1 MWRAHLLAT
10 AASLALATASA
21 LPELSCDDPSTA
33 RSHIARLRL
42 AELEYAEDVHREAH
56 WNALGQCPGG
66 STGQACRAGVT
77 GRYDAIWQ
85 ARRAE
90 IDATYHRQIEDF
102 EARCRAG
109 LARTGE
115 RV

>member
-10 AASLALATASA
+10 AASLALAAASA
-21 LPELSCDDPSTA
+21 PSEPSCDDLATA
-33 RSHIARLRL
+33 RVHFTRLRL

-66 STGQACRAGVT
+66 RAGQACRAGVT

-90 IDATYHRQIEDF
+90 IDATYRRELEDF

-109 LARTGE
+109 IARAGE
-115 RV
+115 RA

>member
-10 AASLALATASA
+10 AAALALAAASTPSEPA
-21 LPELSCDDPSTA
+21 CDDSATA
-33 RSHIARLRL
+33 RAHIARLRL

-56 WNALGQCPGG
+56 WSALGQCPGG
-66 STGQACRAGVT
+66 SAGQTCRAGVT
-77 GRYDAIWQ
+77 GRYDALWQ

-90 IDATYHRQIEDF
+90 IDATYRRQLEDF

-109 LARTGE
+109 VARAGE
-115 RV
+115 RA